1 MSGYPDSMKGSDMEL
16 IELNVSQYG
25 LSLETYFGDVYLYWR
40 TPLLAIGI
48 IVVLRVAKAIRKR
61 VR

>member
-1 MSGYPDSMKGSDMEL
+1 MKGSDMEL

-25 LSLETYFGDVYLYWR
+25 LSLQTYFGDVYLYWR

-48 IVVLRVAKAIRKR
+48 IVVLRVAKHIRK
-61 VR
+61 VAKS